1 MSNPS
6 KIFIHCWRVGCLG
19 WAMALASAAFAGDGF
34 HAGPIFDQFSL
45 TLDSGHRIEAIGP
58 FLYHQE
64 ADTEKTWAVPPLF
77 SYDADPA
84 VELKEFDFGY
94 PVLTCERYGG
104 EYRWQ
109 FCQLS
114 VLPAAGV
121 PKRMPLKRA
130 SRCIRSIFNNAR
142 WFRMKI
148 TPRSCRFTATSKTGC
163 SAAKFSSSCSPSTAK
178 PG

>member
-1 MSNPS
+1 
-6 KIFIHCWRVGCLG
+6 
-19 WAMALASAAFAGDGF
+19 MALASAAFAGDGF

-109 FCQLS
+109 FCQLQFCLWLESQRGCRSNALHAVS
-114 VLPAAGV
+114 VLFSTTLAG
-121 PKRMPLKRA
+121 
-130 SRCIRSIFNNAR
+130 S
-142 WFRMKI
+142 
-148 TPRSCRFTATSKTGC
+148 G
-163 SAAKFSSSCSPSTAK
+163 
-178 PG
+178 